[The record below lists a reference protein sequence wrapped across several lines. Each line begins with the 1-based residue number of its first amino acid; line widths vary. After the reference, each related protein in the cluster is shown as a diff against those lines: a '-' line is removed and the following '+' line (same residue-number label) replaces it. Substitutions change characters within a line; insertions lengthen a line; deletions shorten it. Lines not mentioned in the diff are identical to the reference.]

1 MNTRDKKGSPRLA
14 PFTPENITDVM
25 STHSRIPS
33 RSIRPSSLL
42 TTQHRCGNG
51 HRSRARYDFT
61 VADRTPNQV
70 PIYPPDSDH
79 RANNPQPPAPS
90 SDTVEPA
97 PVSAPPFPAAPP
109 QPPSVTPSVPT
120 SLPPLYVPQGPH
132 DRPHPYTPSQ
142 VLGRRQ
148 TSDLDESGQDEYRLA
163 SNDISVSA
171 TSSAATTTTYTSPR
185 PLKRRRGIMS
195 ADIDGQNSSNGFGQS
210 LSNGS
215 RPEAG
220 FTMAVSNGNGT
231 LKAASGPS
239 NGSAWEANRPRLQ
252 SGRYHGHN
260 REQFTRLVIQAM
272 TEMGYNDAADKL
284 SQDSGYRLENPT
296 VAAFRAAVLDG
307 DWGKAEELLNNA
319 HVAGIADPGL
329 RDGLILAPGA
339 DRNMMKL
346 WLRQQKYLELLERR
360 ETPRALVVLRTE
372 LTPLCGDQHQKLEFL
387 SSLLMCASAE
397 DLKEKAVWDG
407 ARGESRHALLS
418 ELSKFVSPSVMLPEH
433 RLAALLNQAQEIQ
446 ISNCLY
452 HSTLQTPS
460 LYKDHVCDRKAFP
473 AIAKYKLDEHNGNEV
488 WQVRFSHDGTRLA
501 SCGMERLVVIYS
513 VPDFKV
519 IHKLDTGD
527 EQHDNRGVGN
537 IAWSPDDKM
546 LVTCAMNAKVWD
558 TETGALI
565 RTIDQFNEPVS
576 SCAWAS
582 NYVLIT
588 GSFDKERSICSWN
601 LGIADV
607 FKTVWTKDHRTE
619 DLALSPDRNW
629 VVALDEQKRFHVYN
643 YHTREQVY
651 SHELKDRG
659 TSLCISQD
667 STSLLVNTQVG
678 TATLYDIPTKDVIRQ
693 YNQHK
698 GGDFLIRAYLGGANE
713 GFVLSGSED
722 GSIYIYHKNTGIL
735 VARLK
740 GAHAPRC
747 NSAAWNPSDPRM
759 IASCGDDGLVKIWY
773 PEWPDWDEDMEHSA
787 NNNNGTVHDTARP
800 R

>member
-1 MNTRDKKGSPRLA
+1 MPAPAAYKPLPTTLSERQPGTFRLA
-14 PFTPENITDVM
+14 
-25 STHSRIPS
+25 
-33 RSIRPSSLL
+33 SIRPSSLL

-61 VADRTPNQV
+61 VADRTPNQQV

-79 RANNPQPPAPS
+79 HSNTPQPPASS

-97 PVSAPPFPAAPP
+97 PVSAAPFPAAPP

-120 SLPPLYVPQGPH
+120 SPPPLYVPRGSH
-132 DRPHPYTPSQ
+132 DRPHAYAPSQ

-148 TSDLDESGQDEYRLA
+148 LSDLDESGQDEYRLA
-163 SNDISVSA
+163 SSDISVSA

-195 ADIDGQNSSNGFGQS
+195 ADVDGQNSSNGLGKS
-210 LSNGS
+210 LPNGS
-215 RPEAG
+215 RTETG
-220 FTMAVSNGNGT
+220 FPTAVSNGNGA
-231 LKAASGPS
+231 LKASGS
-239 NGSAWEANRPRLQ
+239 QNGSTWEANRPKQPLE
-252 SGRYHGHN
+252 RYHGHN
-260 REQFTRLVIQAM
+260 REQFTRLIIQAI
-272 TEMGYNDAADKL
+272 TEMGYNDAAEKL

-319 HVAGIADPGL
+319 HFAGIANPGL
-329 RDGLILAPGA
+329 RDGLILALGA

-360 ETPRALVVLRTE
+360 ETSRALMVLRTE

-387 SSLLMCASAE
+387 SSLLMCTSAE
-397 DLKEKAVWDG
+397 DLKDKAEWDG
-407 ARGESRHALLS
+407 ARGESRHTLLS

-460 LYKDHVCDRKAFP
+460 LYKDHVCDRKTFP
-473 AIAKYKLDEHNGNEV
+473 AIAKYTLDEHNGNEV
-488 WQVRFSHDGTRLA
+488 WQVKFSHDGTRLA

-513 VPDFKV
+513 LPDFKV
-519 IHKLDTGD
+519 IQKLDTGD
-527 EQHDNRGVGN
+527 EQRDSRGVGN
-537 IAWSPDDKM
+537 ISWSPDDKM
-546 LVTCAMNAKVWD
+546 LVTCGMDAKVWD
-558 TETGALI
+558 TETGGLV
-565 RTIDQFNEPVS
+565 RTMDQFNEPVS
-576 SCAWAS
+576 SCAWVS
-582 NYVLIT
+582 NQVLIT

-601 LGIADV
+601 LGVADV

-629 VVALDEQKRFHVYN
+629 VVALDDQKRFHVYN

-651 SHELKDRG
+651 SHEMKDRG

-667 STSLLVNTQVG
+667 SASLLVNTQVG
-678 TATLYDIPTKDVIRQ
+678 TAVLYDIPTKDVLHQ

-698 GGDFLIRAYLGGANE
+698 GGDFLIRTYLGGANE
-713 GFVLSGSED
+713 AFVLSGSED
-722 GSIYIYHKNTGIL
+722 GSIYIYHKTTGIL

-740 GAHAPRC
+740 GAHSPRC
-747 NSAAWNPSDPRM
+747 NSVNWNPSDPRM

-787 NNNNGTVHDTARP
+787 NNNGTTHDTLRLQ
-800 R
+800 